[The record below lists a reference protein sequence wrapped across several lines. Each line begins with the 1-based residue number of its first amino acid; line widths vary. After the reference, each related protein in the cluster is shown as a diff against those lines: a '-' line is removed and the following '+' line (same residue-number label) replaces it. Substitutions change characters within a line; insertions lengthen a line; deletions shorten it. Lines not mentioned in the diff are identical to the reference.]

1 MQKVPVKENFMFNLL
16 FFFLSYHFITVINY
30 STMYR
35 LEYYNSVG
43 VIMAFTFPN
52 EALARWKKKMLMSNG
67 YTQGYFKIVCI
78 K

>member
-1 MQKVPVKENFMFNLL
+1 
-16 FFFLSYHFITVINY
+16 
-30 STMYR
+30 MYR

>member
-1 MQKVPVKENFMFNLL
+1 M
-16 FFFLSYHFITVINY
+16 FFFNHFITIINIDV
-30 STMYR
+30 MYR

-67 YTQGYFKIVCI
+67 YTQGYYKIVCI